1 MNLSDQRRGE
11 IYVLL
16 GAILWG
22 LFPVLTVLSENKVAP
37 LIALGFSTLFSSL
50 FFGALITIRKKWKE
64 LLQKS
69 AILDI
74 LITTLILGVLYY
86 ILTFFGLRLTSPGNA
101 SIIGLSEILMG
112 YIFFH
117 FIRKEEILRSHVIGA
132 VLVSIGV
139 IIIFIPNFQK
149 LQLGDLLIL
158 SAACIAPFGNFFQRR
173 ARTKASSESI
183 LFIRSVI
190 GTIIIFFLAFM
201 LKDSFTMISI
211 KSAFLV
217 LFISGVFVFG
227 LSKIFWIEGIH
238 RISIVKASALNCISP
253 LVTISL
259 AWLILQK
266 APTIY
271 QLLSIIPLFFGI
283 IFLSRNKTKLQPQ
296 TGN

>member
-1 MNLSDQRRGE
+1 M
-11 IYVLL
+11 
-16 GAILWG
+16 
-22 LFPVLTVLSENKVAP
+22 
-37 LIALGFSTLFSSL
+37 
-50 FFGALITIRKKWKE
+50 
-64 LLQKS
+64 
-69 AILDI
+69 DI
-74 LITTLILGVLYY
+74 LLTTLILGVLYY

-117 FIRKEEILRSHVIGA
+117 LIRKEEILKSHLIGA
-132 VLVSIGV
+132 ILVIVGV

-149 LQLGDLLIL
+149 FQLGDLLIL
-158 SAACIAPFGNFFQRR
+158 SAALIAPFGNFFQRR
-173 ARTKASSESI
+173 ARTKTSSESI

-201 LKDSFTMISI
+201 LRDSFTVISI

-238 RISIVKASALNCISP
+238 RIGIVKANALNCISP
-253 LVTISL
+253 LVAISF
-259 AWLILQK
+259 AWVILQK

-283 IFLSRNKTKLQPQ
+283 IFLSRNKTKR
-296 TGN
+296 